1 MGFLRN
7 LFRKSNSFDGS
18 FFANDDVY
26 NEFAGVGKIH
36 DKYRKVSDMHFKLLE
51 KIRMNYTIV
60 MNLGDEFSPQM
71 DEVITDC
78 KRDIAIAQEY
88 YNYCKEEA
96 DYYNEPIE
104 HYLPIYESFKRL
116 AIIYEKRKEYDKAL
130 EVCQKAIDIGFY
142 KDGTAGQIP
151 GRMARLYKKLNK
163 LGQYNKHLKDKEFSA
178 EVKMTSPSGIQETR
192 VFTEDG
198 IYEVTMLSKTETGK
212 KFRKVVRGIIKSLR
226 KGESKIIKMSEYQKL
241 TAEAKLNNSRA
252 RMASI
257 LMKIAQQTT
266 VKEYKQVCCSYAS
279 ACIAGKPLLPLP
291 EVNKKTYSATEIGN
305 ILGISSN
312 MVGKLANAH
321 NLKTEQYGKMFYDK
335 SRYSNKEVETFRYYD
350 EIIPKL
356 EEILKVN

>member
-1 MGFLRN
+1 MKEKELELVKSFNFNEIKCDIYSKDNEVFMTINQLAEVLGYASKSGVENIIMRN
-7 LFRKSNSFDGS
+7 
-18 FFANDDVY
+18 
-26 NEFAGVGKIH
+26 
-36 DKYRKVSDMHFKLLE
+36 KY
-51 KIRMNYTIV
+51 
-60 MNLGDEFSPQM
+60 
-71 DEVITDC
+71 
-78 KRDIAIAQEY
+78 
-88 YNYCKEEA
+88 
-96 DYYNEPIE
+96 
-104 HYLPIYESFKRL
+104 
-116 AIIYEKRKEYDKAL
+116 
-130 EVCQKAIDIGFY
+130 
-142 KDGTAGQIP
+142 
-151 GRMARLYKKLNK
+151 
-163 LGQYNKHLKDKEFSA
+163 LKDKEFSQ
-178 EVKMTSPSGIQETR
+178 VVPIDFGNGGTHKLGVPQNIQETR